1 MLDFKEITDGTQF
14 EIFVREMLIAYGLRA
29 FWSGVGPDGGKDLLC
44 IEPQKSFF
52 EDSEKK
58 WLVSCK
64 HNANS
69 NNSVGIN
76 ELGEITDL
84 CEQHNATGYILIC
97 STQPSA
103 AVIARL
109 EKISQ
114 KGKIKA
120 IYWDATKIELM
131 LSTPKL
137 WRIAQ
142 KFMPISS
149 ESKKLNVIATEYPNQ
164 WVVTYDGFYFFL
176 INRIGSDYN
185 YYFNHIE
192 KIIEDIKSIPLKN
205 KDHFIRI
212 RSIYFDDKHFS
223 YVFYIDYMYPNADSP
238 CFSIAQIQEMLGDG
252 YTKEDGR
259 FYNFDVR
266 IISYFKGSDH
276 FDPDHYNYYIPYDSY
291 FKGGKERFR
300 TEREEVEYRD
310 GKENL
315 RAINETNRVSA
326 FNRLKTLFEKLDF
339 LKVCRAVNCTIENL
353 DKFYFQADWTK
364 LLNEIEYEQ
373 GRFFSA
379 WFFLSVYDD
388 EKFHKFISCLP
399 QSMEHLFRLTQ
410 VYTYVPNDENGS
422 ILSEEKDVKFYEF
435 TAYIHPYKAKN
446 KYVGRKLI
454 NDTFNTFSNAIENY
468 IKINS

>member
-223 YVFYIDYMYPNADSP
+223 Y
-238 CFSIAQIQEMLGDG
+238 
-252 YTKEDGR
+252 
-259 FYNFDVR
+259 
-266 IISYFKGSDH
+266 
-276 FDPDHYNYYIPYDSY
+276 DSY
-291 FKGGKERFR
+291 FKEGKERFR